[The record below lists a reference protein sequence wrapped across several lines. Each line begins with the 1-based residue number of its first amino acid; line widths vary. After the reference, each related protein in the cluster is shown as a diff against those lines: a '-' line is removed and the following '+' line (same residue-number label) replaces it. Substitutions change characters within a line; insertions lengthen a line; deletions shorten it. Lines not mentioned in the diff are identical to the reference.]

1 MKKISVVDDCPIDT
15 TINVIKGK
23 CKAGVILKIYEG
35 FNRFGLLK
43 KEVSVSTRLLSEQLS
58 ELEEDGIVIK
68 EKNDN
73 NPLQTFY
80 YLSVDGRSLCNII
93 QAMKEWGNGYRLF
106 NRIKTYIRQ

>member
-1 MKKISVVDDCPIDT
+1 MKKFSIVDDCPVDT

-23 CKAGVILKIYEG
+23 CKAAIILKIYEG

-43 KEVSVSTRLLSEQLS
+43 KEVSISTKILAVQLN

-68 EKNDN
+68 EKSAN

-80 YLSVDGRSLCNII
+80 YLSADGRNLCDII
-93 QAMKEWGNGYRLF
+93 QQMKEWGNGYKLF
-106 NRIKTYIRQ
+106 SQIKTYIWQ

>member
-1 MKKISVVDDCPIDT
+1 MKKFSVVDDCPVNT
-15 TINVIKGK
+15 TINLIKGK
-23 CKAGVILKIYEG
+23 CTAEIILKINEG

-43 KEVSVSTRLLSEQLS
+43 KEASISPKLLAVQLS

-68 EKNDN
+68 EKSDN

-93 QAMKEWGNGYRLF
+93 QEMKEWGNGYKLF
-106 NRIKTYIRQ
+106 NQVKTYIRQ

>member
-1 MKKISVVDDCPIDT
+1 MKKFPIVDDCPIDT

-23 CKAGVILKIYEG
+23 CKAEIILKINEG

-43 KEVSVSTRLLSEQLS
+43 KEASISPKLLADQLS

-68 EKNDN
+68 KKSDN

-80 YLSVDGRSLCNII
+80 SLTIDGRNLCNII
-93 QAMKEWGNGYRLF
+93 QQMKEWGNGYKLF
-106 NRIKTYIRQ
+106 NQVKTYIRQ